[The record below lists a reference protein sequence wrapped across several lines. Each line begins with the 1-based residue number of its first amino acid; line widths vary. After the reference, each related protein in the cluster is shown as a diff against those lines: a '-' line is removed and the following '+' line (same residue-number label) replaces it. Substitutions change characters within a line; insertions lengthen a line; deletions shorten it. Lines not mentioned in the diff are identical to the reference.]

1 MGKPKHGKESARS
14 KSCAKYKIEGR
25 RAINKNKKAAKIAA
39 GKEVRSHKM
48 KRTQL
53 MKWDNL
59 IRSIPQSKPYV
70 DTNGVVHWGIDDK
83 GGKEKFQNTK
93 KKGKSKKSDN
103 KDNVVPTQ
111 TAAVEFV

>member
-1 MGKPKHGKESARS
+1 MGKPKHGKESART
-14 KSCAKYKIEGR
+14 KSCAKYKSEGR
-25 RAINKNKKAAKIAA
+25 KAINKSNKAAKISA
-39 GKEVRSHKM
+39 GKKIRSHKM

-83 GGKEKFQNTK
+83 GGKEKLQSMK

-103 KDNVVPTQ
+103 KDDVISTQ
-111 TAAVEFV
+111 TAAV